1 MMCKCELAAAAG
13 ASATGLSERYRDETE
28 VCNGGRA
35 CAAPALRTQG
45 IKNTLTAL
53 SVFAWPISQF
63 QHSLASLQL
72 ALQKAYLNPFCQI
85 SIYDEM
91 S

>member
-1 MMCKCELAAAAG
+1 MCKGELAAAG
-13 ASATGLSERYRDETE
+13 SRRVIGRKETVTKPRYAME
-28 VCNGGRA
+28 GRA
-35 CAAPALRTQG
+35 CAPALRTQG

-72 ALQKAYLNPFCQI
+72 ALQPFL
-85 SIYDEM
+85 SGIYDEM